1 MRDKKGYVHCRYLDE
16 LEIPLEQ
23 QNTNYCNKND
33 ERWEKW
39 KKQRKEYGFD
49 ERETWNLDHMF
60 VEWIYTRFKMYKE
73 IGGEM
78 VDLTYHHFTY
88 EDKEITQEEAID
100 IIIKAC
106 EKFLIGYDH
115 GVKVE
120 TEEIYYTKL
129 PPEIYKLL
137 GEIMPAMWW

>member
-49 ERETWNLDHMF
+49 ERETWNLDHTF

-73 IGGEM
+73 IGGKI
-78 VDLTYHHFTY
+78 VNLSYHKFQY
-88 EDKEITQEEAID
+88 KDREVTQEQAID
-100 IIIKAC
+100 IIIEAC
-106 EKFLIGYDH
+106 KNYLLEI
-115 GVKVE
+115 E
-120 TEEIYYTKL
+120 TEDAFCHIL
-129 PPEIYKLL
+129 SPEIYKLL